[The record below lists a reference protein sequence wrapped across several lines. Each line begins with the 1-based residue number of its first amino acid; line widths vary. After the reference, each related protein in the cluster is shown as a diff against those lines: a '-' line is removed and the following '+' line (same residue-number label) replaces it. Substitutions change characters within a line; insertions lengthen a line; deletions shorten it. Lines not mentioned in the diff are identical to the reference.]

1 MQHHRKKICTR
12 VLISARLS
20 RMGVLHEEEMGGLA
34 GMTSRGQQGGSDGS
48 HQHIFTLDTLLP
60 QF

>member
-1 MQHHRKKICTR
+1 
-12 VLISARLS
+12 
-20 RMGVLHEEEMGGLA
+20 MGVLHEEEMGGLA

-48 HQHIFTLDTLLP
+48 HQHIFTLDTLLH